1 MKLYG
6 GTKKQRRLLAYR
18 LADIAVTT
26 GIMLGM
32 IVAVSALARLLAR
45 ALGVG

>member
-6 GTKKQRRLLAYR
+6 GTKQQRRALAYK
-18 LADIAVTT
+18 LADVAVTT

-45 ALGVG
+45 VLGVG